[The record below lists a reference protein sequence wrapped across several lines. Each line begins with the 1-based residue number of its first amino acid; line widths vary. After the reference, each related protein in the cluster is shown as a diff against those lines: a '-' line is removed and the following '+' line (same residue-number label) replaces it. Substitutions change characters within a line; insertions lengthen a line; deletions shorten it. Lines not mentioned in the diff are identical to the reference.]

1 MTKVSNFTIKGA
13 TKWIPFFSQTGTEI
27 YNIIIKTGIK
37 PYRIVTNL
45 DPSEADKINI
55 SLFKNYSDII
65 YFLPKKPTQVEYE
78 TVIGTDKGTFIT
90 LHGWLR
96 IIPENIC
103 KKYKIYN
110 GHPGLITKYPEL
122 KGKDPQLRA
131 FLGKYESSGSVIHK
145 VTPGVDEGP
154 VLLEK
159 EIKLTQYDLEDT
171 FRILSHTS
179 LTLWLEFFKKVK
191 WLKELL

>member
-1 MTKVSNFTIKGA
+1 MKKVSNFNIKGV
-13 TKWIPFFSQTGTEI
+13 TRWIPFFSQTGLEI
-27 YNIIIKTGIK
+27 YNIIKKTGIK

-45 DPSEADKINI
+45 DPADADKIN
-55 SLFKNYSDII
+55 SNLFRNYSDLI
-65 YFLPKKPTQVEYE
+65 YFLPNRPTPEEYE
-78 TVIGTDKGTFIT
+78 TVVGSNKGTLIT

-96 IIPENIC
+96 IVPKAVC
-103 KKYKIYN
+103 KKYRIYN

-122 KGKDPQLRA
+122 KGKDPQLRS
-131 FLGKYESSGSVIHK
+131 FLGNYETGGSIIHK

-159 EIKLTQYDLEDT
+159 EILFKKYDLDAT

-179 LTLWLEFFKKVK
+179 LELWIEFFNKIK
-191 WLKELL
+191 WSKE